1 MKDNKKMLQ
10 ILSLALL
17 FVAVVCI
24 SVGFAALSTSLTVT
38 GAAKVIP
45 ATWKIKFTANS
56 FNNYSTSATSGS
68 TTPTMTDTT
77 FSGYEIVLSKP
88 GDKGSYTVTVENQ
101 GSIDAALTTVNL
113 GDTLT
118 YAGSSAADEQIVRD
132 NVTYTLTWADG
143 TAIAVGDTLA
153 HGTSKDL
160 IITAEY
166 SSTATQIPED
176 SVTITGRD
184 LTMIY
189 SQN

>member
-1 MKDNKKMLQ
+1 
-10 ILSLALL
+10 
-17 FVAVVCI
+17 
-24 SVGFAALSTSLTVT
+24 
-38 GAAKVIP
+38 
-45 ATWKIKFTANS
+45 
-56 FNNYSTSATSGS
+56 
-68 TTPTMTDTT
+68 MTDTT

-113 GDTLT
+113 GNALT
-118 YAGSSAADEQIVRD
+118 YTGSSAADEQIVRD

-153 HGTSKDL
+153 HGASKDL